1 MLDTAKKAC
10 QELCC
15 RCIVKSISARRKCLY
30 HWHQVVDILA
40 KNPAKIII
48 KIESNEENLIQ
59 AFKDS
64 QIGQKVYFS
73 KQGHKG
79 KKVKSPYW
87 CSDWPVAIGG
97 TWSIW
102 QVKVVDWV

>member
-1 MLDTAKKAC
+1 
-10 QELCC
+10 
-15 RCIVKSISARRKCLY
+15 
-30 HWHQVVDILA
+30 VVDILA

-79 KKVKSPYW
+79 KKVKSPY
-87 CSDWPVAIGG
+87 
-97 TWSIW
+97 
-102 QVKVVDWV
+102 

>member
-1 MLDTAKKAC
+1 
-10 QELCC
+10 
-15 RCIVKSISARRKCLY
+15 
-30 HWHQVVDILA
+30 VVDILA

-64 QIGQKVYFS
+64 QIGQKVYFF

-79 KKVKSPYW
+79 KKLNHHIDVQIAQ
-87 CSDWPVAIGG
+87 WP
-97 TWSIW
+97 
-102 QVKVVDWV
+102 